1 MEMSE
6 FRPASGACVPSGKL
20 SPLRLFGEARSD
32 DEGRIHEF
40 VFQFTQT
47 AVDMKEIKP
56 SESIWLVSVLL
67 VIVGAV
73 VSAYLAFLK
82 FTGAVAAC
90 SNIGDCDA
98 VNNRKYAEIGGIPV
112 ALLGLLGY
120 LAILAILVL
129 ERQFPGWKDGL
140 LLGVF
145 GFTLTGTI
153 YSAYLTY
160 IEIAVLHAICPYCV
174 VSAVVMLLLLMISV
188 IRLRRLSFNT

>member
-1 MEMSE
+1 MEVSE
-6 FRPASGACVPSGKL
+6 FRPAGGAYALSEKL
-20 SPLRLFGEARSD
+20 NPLRLFGEARSD
-32 DEGRIHEF
+32 YEGRIREF
-40 VFQFTQT
+40 VFQFTKT
-47 AVDMKEIKP
+47 ALHMKEIKP

-98 VNNRKYAEIGGIPV
+98 VNNSKYAEIGGVPV

-120 LAILAILVL
+120 LAILAILIL
-129 ERQFPGWKDGL
+129 ETQFPGWKEGL
-140 LLGVF
+140 HLGVF
-145 GFTLTGTI
+145 GFTLTGSF

-160 IEIAVLHAICPYCV
+160 IEIAVLQAICPYCV
-174 VSAVVMLLLLMISV
+174 VSAFVMLLLLVISV
-188 IRLRRLSFNT
+188 IRLRRLSFVK